1 VSDLER
7 LASRLQWPV
16 DRPAAN
22 GVAFLGTGYHPMN
35 SFAMVRC
42 RDDVAISIVVPMTD
56 RINSWFPGRVG
67 AFAQTVA
74 AATSVLGLPAVL
86 DAELED
92 HTMPDL
98 NVMPAEQVT
107 DAVTRLMR
115 VRWSW
120 LIADVDRLVDQLG
133 WPLEQPA
140 AHGVAYLQTGYP
152 SRQGRAMVMYR
163 QDRATSV
170 GVAVTSALSR
180 RFPDRVGAF
189 AAAADTVA
197 DVLGP
202 PPDRRPG
209 EWPEVWW
216 PAADGIIGLG
226 TTAPS
231 ST

>member
-1 VSDLER
+1 
-7 LASRLQWPV
+7 
-16 DRPAAN
+16 
-22 GVAFLGTGYHPMN
+22 
-35 SFAMVRC
+35 
-42 RDDVAISIVVPMTD
+42 
-56 RINSWFPGRVG
+56 
-67 AFAQTVA
+67 
-74 AATSVLGLPAVL
+74 
-86 DAELED
+86 
-92 HTMPDL
+92 MPDL
-98 NVMPAEQVT
+98 RVMPAEQVA

-152 SRQGRAMVMYR
+152 GRQGRAMVMYR

-170 GVAVTSALSR
+170 GLAVTSALPR

-216 PAADGIIGLG
+216 PAAEGIIGARDNGAYIALILRSAWFEAQLAAG
-226 TTAPS
+226 RERTRREREFKALNPDWDQDDEDDILANYPPF
-231 ST
+231 